1 MILFVNA
8 CVRGERSRTLVLCRS
23 YLGARKRAG
32 ALVREVNLEQ
42 MHLLP
47 LSESKVA
54 FRSQLARRGVF
65 EDDIFDFAQQFA
77 DADEVVIGAPYWDL
91 TFPASLKAYIEH
103 VSVDGITFR
112 FTPEAHYEGLCRAS
126 RITYVTTSGSVLDAD
141 AAFVPSRACALGEG
155 GEGGE
160 GEASAYAHRAGFAPA
175 PGRNLGYDYLC
186 AIARMFGI
194 PEVRY
199 VSVEGLD
206 VEGANI
212 NDLMDGGLAKIDRV
226 LEEDAALASSAE

>member
-1 MILFVNA
+1 MLFVNA
-8 CVRGERSRTLVLCRS
+8 CVRADKSRTLVLCRK
-23 YLGARKRAG
+23 YLSARKRAG
-32 ALVREVNLEQ
+32 VQVREANLEQ

-77 DADEVVIGAPYWDL
+77 EADEIVIGAPYWDL
-91 TFPASLKAYIEH
+91 AFPASLKTYIEH

-112 FTPEAHYEGLCRAS
+112 FTPDARYEGLCRAS
-126 RITYVTTSGSVLDAD
+126 RITYITTSGSLLDETAR
-141 AAFVPSRACALGEG
+141 FVPSCAAEPVEVDPDGV
-155 GEGGE
+155 
-160 GEASAYAHRAGFAPA
+160 YAHRAGFASA
-175 PGRNLGYDYLC
+175 PGRNLGFDYLC

-194 PEVRY
+194 PEVRC

-206 VEGANI
+206 IEGVNI
-212 NDLMDGGLAKIDRV
+212 NDLMEEGFSKIDRL
-226 LEEDAALASSAE
+226 LEEDARLAPIAE